1 MPEIEGDHNTTLE
14 VTVVPTLAAYWSR
27 TRCWH
32 GEKVKIVVRSAFVPD
47 GTAVEL
53 KILAKDGLAE
63 VAVIAGQKIAGSKID
78 YEYSI
83 DWRDKPPPVGKVE
96 FVIAAATADPAVTA
110 AHSPSLFVD
119 STAPV
124 LSF

>member
-1 MPEIEGDHNTTLE
+1 MPEIEGDQNTTLE

-27 TRCWH
+27 ARCWH

-53 KILAKDGLAE
+53 KILAKDGLEEVAE
-63 VAVIAGQKIAGSKID
+63 VVGQKIAGSKID
-78 YEYSI
+78 YEYTI
-83 DWRDKPPPVGKVE
+83 EWRDKALPEGATE
-96 FVIAAATADPAVTA
+96 FVIAAKTTEPAVTA
-110 AHSPSLFVD
+110 EHSPSLFVD
-119 STAPV
+119 LTAPV